1 MTLSENIKRAIADFT
16 SIKQA
21 LTDKNIDIP
30 NGTPTSEYG
39 NLIAQINGK
48 GIKPVASD
56 YVQDGLIAEWVLEGD
71 QNEVL
76 TNPLFVTDDVLGRT
90 VGNVVNGVSPSF
102 FVKKTD
108 FEYTENTGVTLQCLV
123 NIDSSIAQLTDF
135 FTVGENHGSYGS
147 NVALGIG
154 MNSSGKLLVTMPS
167 DDRTVNYTLLPD
179 TWYHLAIVYRND
191 LSASILYVNSNEAA
205 IISKELQIPR
215 LMSGAAIGTW
225 VWSSV
230 YPQASSSNRGN
241 FKVANC
247 CVYDRPLTTSEI
259 AENYEVD
266 KNRYGL

>member
-56 YVQDGLIAEWVLEGD
+56 YVQNGLIAEWVLEGD

-76 TNPLFVTDDVLGRT
+76 TNPLFVTDDVLGWT
-90 VGNVVNGVSPSF
+90 VGKVIDKAISF
-102 FVKKTD
+102 YMKTD
-108 FEYTENTGVTLQCLV
+108 NLGGTGDSGITLQCLV
-123 NIDSSIAQLTDF
+123 NCSSFPSTGSAFLA
-135 FTVGENHGSYGS
+135 VGENTTS
-147 NVALGIG
+147 NGAAFGLAAD
-154 MNSSGKLLVTMPS
+154 STGKLKIAFVNGGMVSDFTMES
-167 DDRTVNYTLLPD
+167 D
-179 TWYHLAIVYRND
+179 TWYHITAVYNHAAQS
-191 LSASILYVNSNEAA
+191 SALFVNGDPKALFSQYCNTLLL
-205 IISKELQIPR
+205 KR
-215 LMSGAAIGTW
+215 GAAIGTW
-225 VWSSV
+225 VWSSSF
-230 YPQASSSNRGN
+230 PTASRTNQGN
-241 FKVANC
+241 FRIANC
-247 CVYDRPLTTSEI
+247 CIYDRPLTNNEI